1 MEATPPAAS
10 SGAMASK
17 ATPSSAPSSPTAHL
31 QLKPADENTASSA
44 STASMLSERSEAGT
58 ASVSVVVL
66 DPPPVKEV
74 KEIKNEGKEVKEIP
88 RLPTMNFESF
98 YQACQEGNLASVRD
112 QLDSGHDLFDVNA
125 FTKTQDTPLCV
136 ACVEGRADVV
146 AVLLANPAINVNLG
160 NYSHPPL
167 ALAAGLGRL
176 DIVKMLLNHPSILI
190 NVNTSKRTPL
200 TAASENGHLE
210 VVQLLCE
217 QPGIEINLQD
227 LHGHNALFAA
237 SLHGRTD
244 VVRYLLTRPNI
255 DVNLP
260 CAGDLPLTVTAS
272 YHHVDIVRLL
282 LAVPD
287 IDVNKPDQ
295 DGLTAL
301 IHACDEGLDDVV
313 QLLFDSPKLKID
325 KDILREMIARS
336 VDKGRASVLRLLLTR
351 HPLPNTT
358 DLTMGIEACQKGHLS
373 VVELFLE
380 LGLFQNDPADTK
392 RLAVYEALA
401 NKHVE
406 IARLLLKRDDFGQPS
421 LLHVAASSGFEDIV
435 KMLLPNKEDVGG
447 LDTNDQTAWQL
458 AAQSGHWNI
467 VSSLLQADLPFKI
480 QDDAIVPRSDHGF
493 SWPEFADPTSAL
505 VGNPRRS
512 ELATAIVLQFP
523 EQKQVAVAKALLA
536 ATDATSRTVESFTDD
551 QTRNLLSS
559 WTPSPGLAESPSRKA
574 IRTPGAVPVIAVP
587 VEEAPKAEQKP
598 NM

>member
-1 MEATPPAAS
+1 MMEATPPAAS
-10 SGAMASK
+10 SEAMASQ

-31 QLKPADENTASSA
+31 QLKPADDNTTSSA
-44 STASMLSERSEAGT
+44 STASMLSERSEVGT

-74 KEIKNEGKEVKEIP
+74 KEVKEINNEGKQVKEIP
-88 RLPTMNFESF
+88 RLRMSPSMNIESF
-98 YQACQEGNLASVRD
+98 YQACQAGNLASVRD
-112 QLDSGHDLFDVNA
+112 QLDSGRDLFDVNA

-146 AVLLANPAINVNLG
+146 AALLANPAIIVNLG

-217 QPGIEINLQD
+217 QPGIQINLQD
-227 LHGHNALFAA
+227 LHGHTALFAA

-255 DVNLP
+255 DVNLT
-260 CAGDLPLTVTAS
+260 CAGDLPLTVAAS
-272 YHHVDIVRLL
+272 YHHVDIARLL
-282 LAVPD
+282 LAEPD

-325 KDILREMIARS
+325 KDILIEMIARS

-351 HPLPNTT
+351 HPLPNTVLTAVT

-380 LGLFQNDPADTK
+380 LGLFQNDPPDTK

-406 IARLLLKRDDFGQPS
+406 IARLLLKRDDFVIPMTPK
-421 LLHVAASSGFEDIV
+421 VI
-435 KMLLPNKEDVGG
+435 
-447 LDTNDQTAWQL
+447 
-458 AAQSGHWNI
+458 
-467 VSSLLQADLPFKI
+467 
-480 QDDAIVPRSDHGF
+480 
-493 SWPEFADPTSAL
+493 
-505 VGNPRRS
+505 
-512 ELATAIVLQFP
+512 
-523 EQKQVAVAKALLA
+523 
-536 ATDATSRTVESFTDD
+536 
-551 QTRNLLSS
+551 LSS
-559 WTPSPGLAESPSRKA
+559 QDRRRGSPW
-574 IRTPGAVPVIAVP
+574 
-587 VEEAPKAEQKP
+587 
-598 NM
+598 